1 MPRRPRAKRR
11 LVCLLSANPL
21 ALPELQRLSIKA
33 RLRIRPAHLDLTGGA
48 ESTRDPRVSRAAVY
62 VLDSFST
69 GAMTEAV
76 VAGIRSRYPA
86 ARIIVLL
93 DQISETSGVPLLQL
107 GVKGLVAL
115 RAAAQDLPRAI
126 VAVSSTTSP
135 FRARCSAVA
144 VRATVAP
151 ASASSD

>member
-1 MPRRPRAKRR
+1 MRRRPRTKRR

-33 RLRIRPAHLDLTGGA
+33 RLRIRQSHLNLSGT
-48 ESTRDPRVSRAAVY
+48 ESTRDPRVARAAVY

-76 VAGIRSRYPA
+76 VAGIRARYPS

-93 DQISETSGVPLLQL
+93 HQISETSGVPLLQL
-107 GVKGLVAL
+107 GVKGLVSL
-115 RAAAQDLPRAI
+115 RVAAQDLP
-126 VAVSSTTSP
+126 
-135 FRARCSAVA
+135 
-144 VRATVAP
+144 
-151 ASASSD
+151 